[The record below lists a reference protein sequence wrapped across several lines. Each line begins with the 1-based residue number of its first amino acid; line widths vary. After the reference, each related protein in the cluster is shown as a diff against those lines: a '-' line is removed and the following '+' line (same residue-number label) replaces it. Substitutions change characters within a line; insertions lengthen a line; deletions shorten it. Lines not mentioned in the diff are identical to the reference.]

1 MNTPTPRTDE
11 RDHWQEIAKTMSAER
26 EHNANVAQAMTAER
40 DQLRAENATLRAA
53 QKACEAC
60 DEPTAFEVRK
70 LRERAERA
78 EAELAAANERLRS
91 EAMDDYA
98 SIKDLQRELATERE
112 KVRVLR
118 LACERLRDCDWVI
131 SLPDRM
137 DAVREIAREALKKME
152 GEK

>member
-1 MNTPTPRTDE
+1 MNTPTPITEE
-11 RDHWQEIAKTMSAER
+11 RD
-26 EHNANVAQAMTAER
+26 
-40 DQLRAENATLRAA
+40 
-53 QKACEAC
+53 
-60 DEPTAFEVRK
+60 
-70 LRERAERA
+70 RAERA
-78 EAELAAANERLRS
+78 EAELAAAKERLRS

-98 SIKDLQRELATERE
+98 SIKNLQRELATERE